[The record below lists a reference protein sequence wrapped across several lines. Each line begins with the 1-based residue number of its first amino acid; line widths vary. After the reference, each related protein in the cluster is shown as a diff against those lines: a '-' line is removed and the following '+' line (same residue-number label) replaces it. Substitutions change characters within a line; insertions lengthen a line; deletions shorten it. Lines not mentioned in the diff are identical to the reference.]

1 MKLGREEKSMHI
13 LIFEPRLEGHH
24 LSWLRYIAEDFLS
37 SGHRLTLAIDGR
49 DQAVER
55 YQKHLGDLLNQVS
68 VNSIFDSDRR
78 IKGGSKLAAL
88 NHCFVQSQAD
98 QAFVNNLDDIASS
111 MLRRASVGVLPP
123 RPLQGKLSGVYFR
136 PRFLANPL
144 WPVGNI
150 LKQIGFNRLAKGGW
164 YHRVCLLDEYLYARH
179 HRRYARAGLTF
190 LPDTW
195 SGSFNMSKSQARDHL
210 GISPNK
216 FVLLHYG
223 IGTRR
228 KGLHLVIR
236 AMLSS
241 TRPERWHLLYAG
253 QLSNDKEI
261 TNGMRNLSQR
271 GNATVFNRYV
281 SKAEEHTCF
290 AASDIVLLPYVGHF
304 GSSGVLALSAAAGKM
319 VVASDEG
326 LIAHRVR
333 KKGLGICFA
342 SGNTQALKNALSMAE
357 QILGANPHR
366 YSDAAQAFAQQ
377 CDREAFRRA
386 LTAVY
391 SDGQMKSSSG
401 RTAVSADG
409 S

>member
-1 MKLGREEKSMHI
+1 MHI

-68 VNSIFDSDRR
+68 VNSIYDSDRR

-88 NHCFVQSQAD
+88 NRCFVQSQAD

-123 RPLQGKLSGVYFR
+123 RPLKGKLSGVYFR

-150 LKQIGFNRLAKGGW
+150 LKRIGFSRLAKRGW
-164 YHRVCLLDEYLYARH
+164 FHRVCLVDEYLYEKH
-179 HRRYARAGLTF
+179 HGGNSRTGLTF

-195 SGSFNMSKSQARDHL
+195 SGTFSMSKTQARACL
-210 GISPNK
+210 GIQPDK
-216 FVLLHYG
+216 LVLLHYG

-236 AMLSS
+236 AMLPS

-253 QLSNDKEI
+253 QLSDDKEI
-261 TNGMRNLSQR
+261 ADGMRNLSQR
-271 GNATVFNRYV
+271 GDATVFNRYV
-281 SKAEEHTCF
+281 SKAEEHACF

-326 LIAHRVR
+326 LIARRVR

-357 QILGANPHR
+357 QILSADPQR
-366 YSDAAQAFAQQ
+366 YLDAAQTFAQQ

-391 SDGQMKSSSG
+391 SDGQMKSTLG
-401 RTAVSADG
+401 RTTVSADG
-409 S
+409 R